1 MATRSRKKENLQARV
16 MNSIKKVVF
25 SSQGFPICLSL
36 VLLAFLFV
44 VFRMKVI
51 EFEDKISKVNYDIEK
66 IVRENKRLKAKKARL
81 LSPKRLRTLARQY
94 NLSEPKQEQIILVP

>member
-1 MATRSRKKENLQARV
+1 MATRSRKKENLQTRAL
-16 MNSIKKVVF
+16 NSIKKVVF

-81 LSPKRLRTLARQY
+81 LSPKRLRNLARQY
-94 NLSEPKQEQIILVP
+94 NLSEPKQEQVILVP